1 MICIFGG
8 IGGECAMYS
17 RLKKKIENNEF
28 TCGIF
33 GLGRLGLPLA
43 IKFASKD
50 VDVIGLDINEALLK
64 SVAAGSMPFREE
76 HTQPLLRNAL
86 KEKKITLTSDVRQFV
101 DADVIMLCIGLHL
114 DEEIRPDFSPL
125 QNALKTLKPIFRHD
139 QLLIVRSTVSPGT
152 LVNVVKPFIE
162 EHTSLTVG
170 EDLFLAACPERVI
183 EGHVMEELETLPEII
198 GGIDSQSSTLA
209 ALFFKRLSPE
219 KKVVIMDSTSAELAK
234 LFSNVFRY
242 VRFALANEYAILA
255 EHYGVDGNEIIRLLN
270 IDYPRDP
277 LPLPGPCGGPNFF
290 KDGYFLIENIPTPDF
305 ILNTWKLNE
314 NIPAY
319 LVKRL
324 KERLREKGKRL
335 SKARI
340 GVLGMAYKA
349 EVDDMRKSSSLR
361 LIEILKKEGA
371 RVYSFD
377 PFCSSD
383 GLDTVLQDADAVV
396 LMTNHQAFS
405 EISPQ
410 YAKKYARKD
419 CIFMDSW
426 GVWKKKEWEKEGLEL
441 IIFGDGS
448 TATI

>member
-1 MICIFGG
+1 M
-8 IGGECAMYS
+8 AS
-17 RLKKKIENNEF
+17 RLLKKIENNEF
-28 TCGIF
+28 VFGVF

-64 SVAAGSMPFREE
+64 SVGSGAMPFREE
-76 HTQPLLRNAL
+76 HTQPLLRDAL
-86 KEKKITLTSDVRQFV
+86 KEKKITLTSDVRKFV
-101 DADVIMLCIGLHL
+101 DADVIMICIGLPL

-125 QNALKTLKPIFRHD
+125 VNALKTLKPVFRHD
-139 QLLIVRSTVSPGT
+139 QLIIIRSTVSPGT
-152 LVNVVKPFIE
+152 LINVVKPFIE

-170 EDLFLAACPERVI
+170 EDLFLAVSPERVI
-183 EGHVMEELETLPEII
+183 EGNVMEELETLPEII
-198 GGIDSQSSTLA
+198 GGIDSQSSAMA
-209 ALFFKRLSPE
+209 ASFFKRLSPC
-219 KKVVIMDSTSAELAK
+219 KQVVIMDSTSAELAK
-234 LFSNVFRY
+234 LFSNVYRY

-255 EHYGVDGNEIIRLLN
+255 EHYGVDAHQIINLLN
-270 IDYPRDP
+270 IDYPRDQI
-277 LPLPGPCGGPNFF
+277 PLPGPCSGPHFF

-324 KERLREKGKRL
+324 KERLREKGKHL

-371 RVYSFD
+371 RVYAFD

-383 GLDTVLQDADAVV
+383 GLDTVLQDADAVI
-396 LMTNHQAFS
+396 LMINHHAFS

-419 CIFMDSW
+419 CVFLDSW
-426 GVWKKKEWEKEGLEL
+426 GVWKRKEWEKEGLDL

-448 TATI
+448 TS